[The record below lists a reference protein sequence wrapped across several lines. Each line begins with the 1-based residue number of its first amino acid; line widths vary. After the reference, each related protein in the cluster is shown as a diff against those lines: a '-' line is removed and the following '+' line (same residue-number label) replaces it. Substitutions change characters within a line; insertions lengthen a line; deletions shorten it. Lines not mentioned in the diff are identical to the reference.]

1 MKKFLLHI
9 SFVLIIC
16 LCSMSFMVSAASD
29 VAVSYNP
36 ADGVVSLNGDA
47 VGHTTVRTVPYSY
60 DMEAASSGNLYTDF
74 DYIYAGGSF
83 TYEFIMPDNAP
94 YGKYAVYVSDGVVD
108 SDGFMYYNT
117 SAADSLIPH
126 LNSRTT
132 AVSLADAISTSAATL
147 GIDKDSDIYIANSSS
162 AANILVSGLMPFADS
177 TDFYNDYHG
186 ALSLAAMRGA
196 ARSTI
201 ESLLVKYA
209 GNLDI
214 DYSDYSAL
222 SDGHKSE
229 VCSVLSG
236 MDIAAELKYLKQEG
250 KEVSYK
256 NLFKRTIALCAV
268 RLAGNWLDIKKA
280 MLTDYSDVLSYIVT
294 QNPSY
299 KTSMEADVFSRLAK
313 TGNFS
318 TIKTLKESFNSA
330 VSYVVSQNT
339 GAQTQLPQRPQ
350 GGTVSLPSS
359 SVIPGNEY
367 DVPQGGEVSGVR
379 TSLSAPVLSE
389 AKAEYSDLHTDDWE
403 YRAVSTLGGNNIISG
418 YTDGSY
424 RPDNMITR
432 AEFTKL
438 IASAFSVSAQKIE
451 FDDVNKD
458 DWFYPYVSV
467 TAGAGIIQGYDGKFN
482 PNANITRE
490 DAALIIYRLSSKLG
504 KDYIGSA
511 NFGDIND
518 VSLYALTAVMGLG
531 NAGIVNGDKDMKF
544 NPKNNLTRAEAAQ
557 LIYNFIGKLAQ

>member
-1 MKKFLLHI
+1 MKNFLRHI

-16 LCSMSFMVSAASD
+16 LCSMPFMVYAASD

-36 ADGVVSLNGDA
+36 ADGVVALNADA
-47 VGHTTVRTVPYSY
+47 SGHTTIRTVPYSY
-60 DMEAASSGNLYTDF
+60 DMEAASTGNLYTDF
-74 DYIYAGGSF
+74 DYVYADGAFS
-83 TYEFIMPDNAP
+83 YQFIMPDNAA
-94 YGKYAVYVSDGVVD
+94 YGKYAVYVSDGVAD

-117 SAADSLIPH
+117 SDADSLIPY

-132 AVSLADAISTSAATL
+132 AASLADAIATSAATL
-147 GIDKDSDIYIANSSS
+147 GIDKDSEIYKANSSS
-162 AANILVSGLMPFADS
+162 AANILVSGLMPFVDS

-186 ALSLAAMRGA
+186 ALSLAAIRGA

-201 ESLLVKYA
+201 ENLLVKYET
-209 GNLDI
+209 NLDI
-214 DYSDYSAL
+214 DYSDYSSL

-229 VCSVLSG
+229 LCSVLSG
-236 MDIAAELKYLKQEG
+236 IDVAAELKYIKQEG
-250 KEVSYK
+250 KEVSYE
-256 NLFKRTIALCAV
+256 NLLDRTIALCAV
-268 RLAGNWLDIKKA
+268 RLAGNWLDIKKE

-294 QNPSY
+294 SNSSY
-299 KTSMEADVFSRLAK
+299 KQSMEADVFARLAK

-330 VSYVVSQNT
+330 VSYVLSQNT
-339 GAQTQLPQRPQ
+339 GTQTQLPQRPQ

-367 DVPQGGEVSGVR
+367 DAPAGGETSEVR

-389 AKAEYSDLHTDDWE
+389 AKANYSDLHESDWE
-403 YRAVSTLGGNNIISG
+403 YKAVSTLGGNNIISG

-438 IASAFSVSAQKIE
+438 IASAFSVSAQEIE
-451 FDDVNKD
+451 FDDVDKD

-467 TAGAGIIQGYDGKFN
+467 TAGAGIIQGYDGRFN

-504 KDYIGSA
+504 KNYIGSA

-557 LIYNFIGKLAQ
+557 LIFNFVGKLSE

>member
-1 MKKFLLHI
+1 MKKFLSHI
-9 SFVLIIC
+9 SFLLIIS
-16 LCSMSFMVSAASD
+16 LCFMSTIGYAASD
-29 VAVSYNP
+29 VAVSYDP

-47 VGHTTVRTVPYSY
+47 VGHTTVRTVPYNY
-60 DMEAASSGNLYTDF
+60 DMEAASGGNLYTDF
-74 DYIYAGGSF
+74 DYIYANGAF
-83 TYEFIMPDNAP
+83 TYEFIMPDNAA
-94 YGKYAVYVSDGVVD
+94 YGKYAVYVSDGIVD

-117 SAADSLIPH
+117 SSADSLIPY

-147 GIDKDSDIYIANSSS
+147 GIDKDSDIYIANSAS
-162 AANILVSGLMPFADS
+162 AANILVSGIMPFADS

-196 ARSTI
+196 NRNTI
-201 ESLLVKYA
+201 EGLLVKYE

-229 VCSVLSG
+229 LCSVLSG
-236 MDIAAELKYLKQEG
+236 MDVKSELQFLKQEG

-256 NLFKRTIALCAV
+256 NLLKRTIALCAV

-294 QNPSY
+294 QNSSY
-299 KTSMEADVFSRLAK
+299 KTSMEADVFARLAK
-313 TGNFS
+313 TGDFS
-318 TIKTLKESFNSA
+318 TVKTLKESFDSA
-330 VSYVVSQNT
+330 VSYVASQNS
-339 GAQTQLPQRPQ
+339 GAQAPKPQRPQ

-367 DVPQGGEVSGVR
+367 DVPQSGETSDVR

-389 AKAEYSDLHTDDWE
+389 AKSEYSDLQSGDWE
-403 YRAVSTLGGNNIISG
+403 YKAVSTLGGNNIISG

-438 IASAFSVSAQKIE
+438 IASAFSVSAKEVE
-451 FDDVNKD
+451 FSDVSKD

-467 TAGAGIIQGYDGKFN
+467 TAGAGIIQGYDGRFN

-504 KDYIGSA
+504 KNYIGSA
-511 NFGDIND
+511 NFGDVND

-531 NAGIVNGDKDMKF
+531 NAGIVNGDSNMNF

-557 LIYNFIGKLAQ
+557 LIYNFIAKLAQ

>member
-1 MKKFLLHI
+1 MKKFLSHI

-16 LCSMSFMVSAASD
+16 LCSMSFMVYAASD

-36 ADGVVSLNGDA
+36 EDGIVLLNGDA
-47 VGHTTVRTVPYSY
+47 AGHTTVRTVPYDYNMDS
-60 DMEAASSGNLYTDF
+60 ASSGNLYTDF
-74 DYIYAGGSF
+74 DYIYADGAFS
-83 TYEFIMPDNAP
+83 YQFIMPDNAE
-94 YGKYAVYVSDGVVD
+94 YGKYAVYVSDGIVD

-117 SAADSLIPH
+117 SVADSLIPH
-126 LNSRTT
+126 LNRQTT
-132 AVSLADAISTSAATL
+132 SSSLADAIATSAATL
-147 GIDKDSDIYIANSSS
+147 GIDKDSDIYKANSAS
-162 AANILVSGLMPFADS
+162 AANILVSGIMPFADS

-186 ALSLAAMRGA
+186 ALSFAAMKGA
-196 ARSTI
+196 NRNTI
-201 ESLLVKYA
+201 EGLLVKYS

-229 VCSVLSG
+229 LCSVLSG
-236 MDIAAELKYLKQEG
+236 MDIASELKFIKHEG
-250 KEVSYK
+250 KELSYE
-256 NLFKRTIALCAV
+256 NLLNRTIALCAV
-268 RLAGNWLDIKKA
+268 RLANNWLDIKKA
-280 MLTDYSDVLSYIVT
+280 ILTDYSDELSYIVT
-294 QNPSY
+294 SNSSY
-299 KTSMEADVFSRLAK
+299 KQSMEADVFARLAK
-313 TGNFS
+313 TGDFT
-318 TIKTLKESFNSA
+318 TIKALKESFNSA
-330 VSYVVSQNT
+330 VSYVASQNS
-339 GAQTQLPQRPQ
+339 GAQSSKPQRPQ
-350 GGTVSLPSS
+350 GGAVSLPSS

-367 DVPQGGEVSGVR
+367 DAPAGGETSDVR
-379 TSLSAPVLSE
+379 TSLSAPALSE
-389 AKAEYSDLHTDDWE
+389 AKATYFDLHESDWE
-403 YRAVSTLGGNNIISG
+403 YKAVSTLGGNNIISG

-451 FDDVNKD
+451 FDDVDKD

-467 TAGAGIIQGYDGKFN
+467 TAGAGIIQGYEGRFN

-504 KDYIGSA
+504 KNYIGSA

-557 LIYNFIGKLAQ
+557 LIFNFVGKLSE

>member
-1 MKKFLLHI
+1 MKKFLSHI

-16 LCSMSFMVSAASD
+16 LCSMSFMVSAATD

-47 VGHTTVRTVPYSY
+47 AGHTTVRTVPYSY
-60 DMEAASSGNLYTDF
+60 DMETASSGNLYTDF
-74 DYIYAGGSF
+74 DYFYAGGSF

-126 LNSRTT
+126 LNRQTSSS
-132 AVSLADAISTSAATL
+132 SLADAISTSAATL
-147 GIDKDSDIYIANSSS
+147 GIDKDSDIYIANSTS
-162 AANILVSGLMPFADS
+162 ASNILISGLMPFADS

-186 ALSLAAMRGA
+186 ALSLAAMHGA
-196 ARSTI
+196 GKSTI
-201 ESLLVKYA
+201 ESLLLKYET
-209 GNLDI
+209 NLDI

-229 VCSVLSG
+229 LCSVLSG
-236 MDIAAELKYLKQEG
+236 MDVVAELKYIKQEG
-250 KEVSYK
+250 KEVSYE
-256 NLFKRTIALCAV
+256 NLLDRTIALCAV

-294 QNPSY
+294 SNSSY
-299 KTSMEADVFSRLAK
+299 KTSMEADVFARLAK

-318 TIKTLKESFNSA
+318 TVKTLKESFNSA

-339 GAQTQLPQRPQ
+339 GAQSQTPQRPQ

-367 DVPQGGEVSGVR
+367 DVPQGGEVSGIR

-389 AKAEYSDLHTDDWE
+389 AKAEYSDLHESDWE
-403 YRAVSTLGGNNIISG
+403 YQAVSTLGGNNVISG

-438 IASAFSVSAQKIE
+438 IASAFSVSAQEIE

-467 TAGAGIIQGYDGKFN
+467 TAGAGIIQGYDGSFS

-504 KDYIGSA
+504 KNYIGSA

-531 NAGIVNGDKDMKF
+531 NAGIVNGDSNMKF

-557 LIYNFIGKLAQ
+557 LIYNFIGKLSE